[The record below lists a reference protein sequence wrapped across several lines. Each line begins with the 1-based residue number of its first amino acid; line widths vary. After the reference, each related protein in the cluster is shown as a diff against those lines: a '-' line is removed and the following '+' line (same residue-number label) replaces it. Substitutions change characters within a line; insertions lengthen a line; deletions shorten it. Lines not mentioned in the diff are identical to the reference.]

1 MKINDTENA
10 VFDDKGTLH
19 IDGALTHNPL
29 VGGSSSPGPPKLLIS
44 KVGRNEREIY

>member
-19 IDGALTHNPL
+19 IIMFKSIELCL
-29 VGGSSSPGPPKLLIS
+29 
-44 KVGRNEREIY
+44 KV